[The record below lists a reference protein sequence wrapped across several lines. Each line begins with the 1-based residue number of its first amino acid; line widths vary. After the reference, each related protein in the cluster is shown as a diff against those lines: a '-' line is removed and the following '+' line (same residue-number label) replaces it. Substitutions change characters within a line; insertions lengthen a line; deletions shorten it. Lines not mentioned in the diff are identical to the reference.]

1 MYVILLGGG
10 GAAGYAALE
19 LAAPG
24 ELFKHANRLYF
35 CDFNLLTWGRQYYN
49 ANVTYNLDS

>member
-1 MYVILLGGG
+1 MYVILLGEG